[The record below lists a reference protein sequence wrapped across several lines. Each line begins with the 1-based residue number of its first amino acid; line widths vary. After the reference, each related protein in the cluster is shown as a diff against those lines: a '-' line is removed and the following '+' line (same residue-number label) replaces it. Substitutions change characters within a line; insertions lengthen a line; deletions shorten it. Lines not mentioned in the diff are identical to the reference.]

1 MVSGRRNSVVSS
13 SYGIQQ
19 MMRIMRSSMRDVT
32 VSQAD
37 ANYAH
42 QKCMSCCEGS
52 RRLIRGHP
60 WGPHVNGVVDSQL
73 VRAHV
78 VEACS

>member
-1 MVSGRRNSVVSS
+1 MSGRRNNVASAFC
-13 SYGIQQ
+13 GIQQ
-19 MMRIMRSSMRDVT
+19 IMCIMQSSMRDVT
-32 VSQAD
+32 ASQAD

-60 WGPHVNGVVDSQL
+60 WGPHVNVVGGSQR

-78 VEACS
+78 VEAYS